1 MANDTD
7 LEIFIGANTAQF
19 REAMQKARDDIQTVN
34 EEVRAAAAATED
46 GADKFTSAQVR
57 ATQRLLQSID
67 PTLRSMDALEVKQR
81 RIEKA
86 LREGK
91 ISTEEYSRAMQVLTR
106 DLDHTQAK
114 ERLYASAFGQS
125 TAAIQRQEQM
135 LKKMNLTVGQYR
147 NAISMLPAQM
157 TDVVTQLAGG
167 QNPLLILL
175 QQGGQVKDSF
185 GGIRNTF
192 MALSA
197 AISPV
202 ALGVIALSGGVGALA
217 YAYFKAEQEE
227 QAFNRSLV
235 MTGQYAGKTKGELQ
249 ALAASMS
256 GNGITHGKM
265 ADVLA
270 QTVSSG
276 AFTSSAVVMVAN
288 AAARLERV
296 TGASI
301 DSTIEQFKRLQ
312 KDPVSAVKALDEQMH
327 FLTATQLEQ
336 ITTLA
341 SQGREHEAARVAMD
355 AYATAIN
362 ARTAE
367 LRENLGTLATAWKVV
382 KDTATEA
389 WDSMLDIGRQE
400 STRDKLE
407 ETRKQLENAKR
418 DLANMTKGSISSDTT
433 GYGFGRQSDSLGAQ
447 NSLTAIRDKQVLIS
461 KLQKQLGLL
470 SEKSYQDDIKAAREK
485 ADRDEQTRL
494 KRQFDDD
501 QQLKRKYAT
510 AEKLHQDELSRIRN
524 SDASQATKEWAIS
537 EENKRYAK
545 SQSHGGGSRPQGDN
559 LADSYSQRLAKTRE
573 ALRLEQDGS
582 KQLTQSER
590 DLIALRQRL
599 DDLKGR
605 SLTKTEQSVVANAAV
620 LEKLLSQN
628 VAEEKALEHQKALNE
643 LKLKGEQLSM
653 QLGQDAARDQRMRDI
668 ELKGM
673 GMGDLARERMRQ
685 EAALRDHYAQLQ
697 GELERVAK
705 QKGTLGS
712 DEYNADLQMLQE
724 SLNQRLQKQREYY
737 ASVDALRADWHVGVS
752 SSMQNIKDVGNDVAG
767 AAGAALTGA
776 FNSAADSL
784 ANFVTTGKSNFRSF
798 TSSILADLARI
809 AARMALSKAVGGL
822 FSLLGGAIGGEN
834 SGVRGGN
841 AFTNGMYDNLPMFAK
856 GGVFSNSP
864 NLSAYSGSVVSR
876 PTFFAFARGAGLMGE
891 AGPEAIMPLTRDSK
905 GRLAVTAVGAGNRS
919 AVFSPTYNITI
930 QNDGKNGEIG
940 PGALKAVYEIGQ
952 KGAADYL
959 RQQGRDGGHLSGV
972 YR

>member
-46 GADKFTSAQVR
+46 GADKFTTAQVR

-125 TAAIQRQEQM
+125 TAAMQRQEQM
-135 LKKMNLTVGQYR
+135 LKKMNISVGQYR
-147 NAISMLPAQM
+147 SAIGMLPAQM

-175 QQGGQVKDSF
+175 QQGGQIKDSF
-185 GGIRNTF
+185 GGIRNMF
-192 MALSA
+192 MALGS
-197 AISPV
+197 AISPA
-202 ALGVIALSGGVGALA
+202 ALGIMGVTGGILGLS
-217 YAYFKAEQEE
+217 YAYYKVDKEQ
-227 QAFNRSLV
+227 QDFNRSLI
-235 MTGQYAGKTKGELQ
+235 MTGQYAGKTRDELL
-249 ALAASMS
+249 ALSHAMA
-256 GNGITHGKM
+256 GNGVSQWEMSSIVAK
-265 ADVLA
+265 
-270 QTVSSG
+270 TVGTG
-276 AFTSSAVVMVAN
+276 AFTGSAIEMVAN
-288 AAARLERV
+288 TAAKLEQV
-296 TGASI
+296 TGVSI
-301 DSTIEQFKRLQ
+301 ESTIEQFKRLQ
-312 KDPVSAVKALDEQMH
+312 KDPVAAVKELDSQLH
-327 FLTATQLEQ
+327 FLTSTQLEQ
-336 ITTLA
+336 INSLA
-341 SQGREHEAARVAMD
+341 LQGRVQDAAKIAMN
-355 AYATAIN
+355 AYADTVN
-362 ARTAE
+362 SRTNE
-367 LRENLGTLATAWKVV
+367 MKESLGTLSQAWLGV
-382 KDTATEA
+382 KKAMGAVSDAVSDAFRDSSRQGGIAALEVELKRLKSMPQDIMGNREAVARVSSLLSVLKHAQDLHRDISAVSKDADQANEARKKQVEATEK
-389 WDSMLDIGRQE
+389 LNREYE
-400 STRDKLE
+400 SE
-407 ETRKQLENAKR
+407 EERHLR
-418 DLANMTKGSISSDTT
+418 ILAN
-433 GYGFGRQSDSLGAQ
+433 
-447 NSLTAIRDKQVLIS
+447 
-461 KLQKQLGLL
+461 
-470 SEKSYQDDIKAAREK
+470 
-485 ADRDEQTRL
+485 
-494 KRQFDDD
+494 
-501 QQLKRKYAT
+501 
-510 AEKLHQDELSRIRN
+510 IRN
-524 SDASQATKEWAIS
+524 SGASKEAILKATNA
-537 EENKRYAK
+537 ENERYAK
-545 SQSHGGGSRPQGDN
+545 SQSRGNGGTLQGES
-559 LADSYSQRLAKTRE
+559 LADRYSQRLAQTRE
-573 ALRLEQDGS
+573 ALQLEISGAN
-582 KQLTQSER
+582 QLTQSER

-653 QLGQDAARDQRMRDI
+653 QLGQDAARDQRMREI
-668 ELKGM
+668 ELNGM

-752 SSMQNIKDVGNDVAG
+752 SSMQNIKDLGNDVAG

-876 PTFFAFARGAGLMGE
+876 PTLFAFAKGAGLMGE
-891 AGPEAIMPLTRDSK
+891 AGEEAIMPLARNSK
-905 GRLAVTAVGAGNRS
+905 GELAVKAVGAGNRS
-919 AVFSPTYNITI
+919 AAFSPTYNITI

>member
-125 TAAIQRQEQM
+125 TAAMQRQEQM
-135 LKKMNLTVGQYR
+135 LKKMNISVGQYR
-147 NAISMLPAQM
+147 SAIGMLPAQM

-175 QQGGQVKDSF
+175 QQGGQIKDSF
-185 GGIRNTF
+185 GGIRNMF

-202 ALGVIALSGGVGALA
+202 ALGAVALSGGLGLLGYSLYRV
-217 YAYFKAEQEE
+217 EQEQE
-227 QAFNRSLV
+227 AFNRSLI
-235 MTGQYAGKTKGELQ
+235 MTGNYAGKTMSELQ
-249 ALAASMS
+249 SLAAAMSKNGVSQGTMADALA
-256 GNGITHGKM
+256 K
-265 ADVLA
+265 
-270 QTVSSG
+270 TVGTGLFRGS
-276 AFTSSAVVMVAN
+276 TVEMIAN
-288 AAARLERV
+288 AAAKLEQV
-296 TGASI
+296 TGVSI

-312 KDPVSAVKALDEQMH
+312 KDPVSAVKELDNQIH
-327 FLTATQLEQ
+327 FLTISQLEQ
-336 ITTLA
+336 INSLA
-341 SQGREHEAARVAMD
+341 SQGREQEAAKVAMD
-355 AYATAIN
+355 AYANVVN
-362 ARTAE
+362 AR
-367 LRENLGTLATAWKVV
+367 
-382 KDTATEA
+382 
-389 WDSMLDIGRQE
+389 
-400 STRDKLE
+400 
-407 ETRKQLENAKR
+407 
-418 DLANMTKGSISSDTT
+418 ANEM
-433 GYGFGRQSDSLGAQ
+433 R
-447 NSLTAIRDKQVLIS
+447 NN
-461 KLQKQLGLL
+461 LGLL
-470 SEKSYQDDIKAAREK
+470 AQAWISVKEAIGGADDAARSFMRK
-485 ADRDEQTRL
+485 TSV
-494 KRQFDDD
+494 DDGISA
-501 QQLKRKYAT
+501 LEGEL
-510 AEKLHQDELSRIRN
+510 EKLKSQPQSIIGNREAVARVSSLLSVLKNAQNIRADISAVSKDADQANEARKKQVEATEKLNREYESEEERHLRILANIRN
-524 SDASQATKEWAIS
+524 SGASKEAILKATNA
-537 EENKRYAK
+537 ENERYAK
-545 SQSHGGGSRPQGDN
+545 SQSRGNSGTLQGES
-559 LADSYSQRLAKTRE
+559 LADRYSQRLAQTRE
-573 ALRLEQDGS
+573 ALQLEISGAN
-582 KQLTQSER
+582 QLTQSER

-653 QLGQDAARDQRMRDI
+653 QLGQDEAREQRMREI

-822 FSLLGGAIGGEN
+822 FNLLGGAIGGEN

-891 AGPEAIMPLTRDSK
+891 AGPEAIMPLARNSK
-905 GRLAVTAVGAGNRS
+905 GELAVKAIGGGS
-919 AVFSPTYNITI
+919 GGMVFEQNNHVTI
-930 QNDGKNGEIG
+930 QNDGTNGNAG
-940 PGALKAVYEIGQ
+940 PQLLRAVYDMAR
-952 KGAADYL
+952 KGAADEL
-959 RQQGRDGGHLSGV
+959 WQQGRDGGHLSGV

>member
-46 GADKFTSAQVR
+46 GADKFTTAQVR

-125 TAAIQRQEQM
+125 TAAMQRQEQM

-147 NAISMLPAQM
+147 NAIGMLPAQM

-175 QQGGQVKDSF
+175 QQGGQIKDSF
-185 GGIRNTF
+185 GGIRNMF
-192 MALSA
+192 MALGA
-197 AISPV
+197 AISPA
-202 ALGVIALSGGVGALA
+202 ALGVMGVTGGILGLS
-217 YAYFKAEQEE
+217 YAYYKVDKEQ
-227 QAFNRSLV
+227 QDFNRSLI
-235 MTGQYAGKTKGELQ
+235 MTGQYAGKTRDELL
-249 ALAASMS
+249 ALSHAMA
-256 GNGITHGKM
+256 GNGVSQWEMSSIVAK
-265 ADVLA
+265 
-270 QTVSSG
+270 TVGTG
-276 AFTSSAVVMVAN
+276 AFTGSAIEMVAN
-288 AAARLERV
+288 AAAKLEQV
-296 TGASI
+296 TGVSI
-301 DSTIEQFKRLQ
+301 ESTIEQFKRLQ
-312 KDPVSAVKALDEQMH
+312 KDPVTAVKELDSQLH
-327 FLTATQLEQ
+327 FLTSTQLEQ
-336 ITTLA
+336 INSLA
-341 SQGREHEAARVAMD
+341 LQGRVQDAAKIAMN
-355 AYATAIN
+355 AYADTVN
-362 ARTAE
+362 SRTNE
-367 LRENLGTLATAWKVV
+367 MKESLGTLSQAWLGV
-382 KDTATEA
+382 KKAMGAVSDAVSDAFRDSSRQGGIAALEVELKRLKSMPQDIMGNREAVARVSSLLSVLKHAQDLHGDISEVSREADKANEARKKQIEATEK
-389 WDSMLDIGRQE
+389 LNREYE
-400 STRDKLE
+400 SE
-407 ETRKQLENAKR
+407 EARHLR
-418 DLANMTKGSISSDTT
+418 ILAN
-433 GYGFGRQSDSLGAQ
+433 
-447 NSLTAIRDKQVLIS
+447 
-461 KLQKQLGLL
+461 
-470 SEKSYQDDIKAAREK
+470 
-485 ADRDEQTRL
+485 
-494 KRQFDDD
+494 
-501 QQLKRKYAT
+501 
-510 AEKLHQDELSRIRN
+510 IRN
-524 SDASQATKEWAIS
+524 SGASKEAIS
-537 EENKRYAK
+537 NATNAENERYAK
-545 SQSHGGGSRPQGDN
+545 SQSRGNSGTPQGES
-559 LADSYSQRLAKTRE
+559 LADRYSQRLAQTRE
-573 ALRLEQDGS
+573 ALRLEISGAN
-582 KQLTQSER
+582 QLTQSER

-653 QLGQDAARDQRMRDI
+653 QLGQDAARDQRMREI

-752 SSMQNIKDVGNDVAG
+752 SSMQNIKDLGNDVAG

-891 AGPEAIMPLTRDSK
+891 AGPEAIMPLARNSK
-905 GRLAVTAVGAGNRS
+905 GELAVKAIGGGS
-919 AVFSPTYNITI
+919 GGMVFEQNNHVTI
-930 QNDGKNGEIG
+930 QNDGTNGNAG
-940 PGALKAVYEIGQ
+940 PQLLRAVYDMAR
-952 KGAADYL
+952 KGAADEL

>member
-46 GADKFTSAQVR
+46 GADKFTTAQVR

-125 TAAIQRQEQM
+125 TAAMQRQEQM

-147 NAISMLPAQM
+147 NAIGMLPAQM

-175 QQGGQVKDSF
+175 QQGGQIKDSF
-185 GGIRNTF
+185 GGIRNMF
-192 MALSA
+192 MALGS
-197 AISPV
+197 AISPA
-202 ALGVIALSGGVGALA
+202 ALGIMGVTGGILGLS
-217 YAYFKAEQEE
+217 YAYYKVDKEQ
-227 QAFNRSLV
+227 QDFNRSLI
-235 MTGQYAGKTKGELQ
+235 MTGQYAGKTRDELL
-249 ALAASMS
+249 ALSHAMA
-256 GNGITHGKM
+256 GNGVSQWEMSSIVAK
-265 ADVLA
+265 
-270 QTVSSG
+270 TVGTG
-276 AFTSSAVVMVAN
+276 AFTGSAIEMVAN
-288 AAARLERV
+288 TAAKLEQV
-296 TGASI
+296 TGVSI
-301 DSTIEQFKRLQ
+301 ESTIEQFKRLQ
-312 KDPVSAVKALDEQMH
+312 KDPVAAVKELDSQLH
-327 FLTATQLEQ
+327 FLTSTQLEQ
-336 ITTLA
+336 INSLA
-341 SQGREHEAARVAMD
+341 LQGRVQDAAKIAMN
-355 AYATAIN
+355 AYADTVN
-362 ARTAE
+362 SRTNE
-367 LRENLGTLATAWKVV
+367 MKESLGTLSQAWLGV
-382 KDTATEA
+382 KKAMGAVSDAVSDAFRDSSRQGGIAALEVELKRLKSMPQDIMGNREAVARVSSLLSVLKHAQDLHGDISAVSKDADQANEARKKQVEATEK
-389 WDSMLDIGRQE
+389 LNREYE
-400 STRDKLE
+400 SE
-407 ETRKQLENAKR
+407 EERHLR
-418 DLANMTKGSISSDTT
+418 ILAN
-433 GYGFGRQSDSLGAQ
+433 
-447 NSLTAIRDKQVLIS
+447 
-461 KLQKQLGLL
+461 
-470 SEKSYQDDIKAAREK
+470 
-485 ADRDEQTRL
+485 
-494 KRQFDDD
+494 
-501 QQLKRKYAT
+501 
-510 AEKLHQDELSRIRN
+510 IRN
-524 SDASQATKEWAIS
+524 SGASKEAILKATNA
-537 EENKRYAK
+537 ENERYAK
-545 SQSHGGGSRPQGDN
+545 SQSRGNGGTLQGES
-559 LADSYSQRLAKTRE
+559 LADRYSQRLAQTRE
-573 ALRLEQDGS
+573 ALQLEISGAN
-582 KQLTQSER
+582 QLTQSER

-876 PTFFAFARGAGLMGE
+876 PTLFAFAKGAGLMGE
-891 AGPEAIMPLTRDSK
+891 AGEEAIMPLARNSK
-905 GRLAVTAVGAGNRS
+905 GELAVKAVGAGNRS
-919 AVFSPTYNITI
+919 AAFSPTYNITI

>member
-125 TAAIQRQEQM
+125 TAAMQRQEQM

-147 NAISMLPAQM
+147 NAIGMLPAQM

-185 GGIRNTF
+185 GGIRNMF
-192 MALSA
+192 VALRASV
-197 AISPV
+197 SPV
-202 ALGVIALSGGVGALA
+202 ALGVMAVAGSVGALA

-276 AFTSSAVVMVAN
+276 AFSGSIVGMVAN
-288 AAARLERV
+288 AAARLERA

-336 ITTLA
+336 ITLLT
-341 SQGREHEAARVAMD
+341 SQGREQDAARVAMD

-362 ARTAE
+362 TRTAE
-367 LRENLGTLATAWKVV
+367 LRENLGTLETAWKAV
-382 KDTATEA
+382 KNTASEA
-389 WDSMLDIGRQE
+389 WDSMLDVGRE
-400 STRDKLE
+400 GTTRDKLE
-407 ETRKQLENAKR
+407 ETRKDLEEAERNLSNLKQG
-418 DLANMTKGSISSDTT
+418 TIP
-433 GYGFGRQSDSLGAQ
+433 GFGTNTGAIEKQQGLVSRLKKELGE
-447 NSLTAIRDKQVLIS
+447 
-461 KLQKQLGLL
+461 L
-470 SEKSYQDDIKAAREK
+470 SEQSYQEGVKAAREK
-485 ADRDEQTRL
+485 ADRDEEERK
-494 KRQFDDD
+494 KRQFDAD
-501 QQLKRKYAT
+501 QKLKQQYETDEER
-510 AEKLHQDELSRIRN
+510 HQRNIMRIKN
-524 SDASQATKEWAIS
+524 SYASQ
-537 EENKRYAK
+537 EEKDRAVKLENERYVK
-545 SQSHGGGSRPQGDN
+545 SQSRGNGGTLQGES
-559 LADSYSQRLAKTRE
+559 LADRYSQRLAQTKE
-573 ALRLEQDGS
+573 ALQLEISGAN
-582 KQLTQSER
+582 KLTQSER

-605 SLTKTEQSVVANAAV
+605 SLTKSEQSVVANAAA

-643 LKLKGEQLSM
+643 MKRKGEQLSM
-653 QLGQDAARDQRMRDI
+653 QLGQDEAREQRMREI
-668 ELKGM
+668 ELNGM
-673 GMGDLARERMRQ
+673 RMGDLARERMRQ

-737 ASVDALRADWHVGVS
+737 ASVDALRADWHAGVI
-752 SSMQNIKDVGNDVAG
+752 SSMQNIKDAGNDVAG
-767 AAGAALTGA
+767 ASGAALTGA

-784 ANFVTTGKSNFRSF
+784 ANFVTTGKSNFRSL

-809 AARMALSKAVGGL
+809 AARMALSRAVGGL
-822 FSLLGGAIGGEN
+822 FSLFGGASASVGN
-834 SGVRGGN
+834 N
-841 AFTNGMYDNLPMFAK
+841 AFASGAYDNLPIYANAQ
-856 GGVFSNSP
+856 GGVYNSP

>member
-46 GADKFTSAQVR
+46 GADKFTAAQVR

-67 PTLRSMDALEVKQR
+67 PTLRSMDALEVKQS

-125 TAAIQRQEQM
+125 TAAMQRQEQM

-147 NAISMLPAQM
+147 NAIGMLPAQM

-175 QQGGQVKDSF
+175 QQGGQIKDSF
-185 GGIRNTF
+185 GGIRNMF
-192 MALSA
+192 MALGA

-202 ALGVIALSGGVGALA
+202 ALGAVALSGGLGLLGYSLYRV
-217 YAYFKAEQEE
+217 EQEQE
-227 QAFNRSLV
+227 AFNRSLI
-235 MTGQYAGKTKGELQ
+235 MTGNYAGKTTSELQ
-249 ALAASMS
+249 SLAAAMSKNGVSQGTMADALA
-256 GNGITHGKM
+256 K
-265 ADVLA
+265 
-270 QTVSSG
+270 TVG
-276 AFTSSAVVMVAN
+276 TGLFRGSAVEMIAN
-288 AAARLERV
+288 AAAKLEQV
-296 TGASI
+296 TGVSI

-312 KDPVSAVKALDEQMH
+312 KDPVSAVKELDNQIH
-327 FLTATQLEQ
+327 FLTISQLEQ
-336 ITTLA
+336 INSLA
-341 SQGREHEAARVAMD
+341 SQGREQEAAKVAMD
-355 AYATAIN
+355 AYANVVN
-362 ARTAE
+362 ARANEMRNNIGLLAQAWISVKEAIGGADDAVRSFMRKTSVDDGISALEGE
-367 LRENLGTLATAWKVV
+367 LEKLKSQPQSIIGNREAVARVSSLLSVLKNAQNIRADISAVS
-382 KDTATEA
+382 KDADQANEARKKQVEATEK
-389 WDSMLDIGRQE
+389 LNREYE
-400 STRDKLE
+400 SE
-407 ETRKQLENAKR
+407 EERHLR
-418 DLANMTKGSISSDTT
+418 ILAN
-433 GYGFGRQSDSLGAQ
+433 
-447 NSLTAIRDKQVLIS
+447 
-461 KLQKQLGLL
+461 
-470 SEKSYQDDIKAAREK
+470 
-485 ADRDEQTRL
+485 
-494 KRQFDDD
+494 
-501 QQLKRKYAT
+501 
-510 AEKLHQDELSRIRN
+510 IRN
-524 SDASQATKEWAIS
+524 SGASKEAILKATNA
-537 EENKRYAK
+537 ENERYAK
-545 SQSHGGGSRPQGDN
+545 SQSRGNGGTLQGES
-559 LADSYSQRLAKTRE
+559 LADRYSQRLAQTRE
-573 ALRLEQDGS
+573 ALQLEISGAN
-582 KQLTQSER
+582 QLTQSER

-653 QLGQDAARDQRMRDI
+653 QLGQDAARDQRMREI
-668 ELKGM
+668 ELNGM

-752 SSMQNIKDVGNDVAG
+752 SSMQNIKDLGNDVAG

-809 AARMALSKAVGGL
+809 AARMAVSKAVGGL

-891 AGPEAIMPLTRDSK
+891 AGPEAIMPLARNSK
-905 GRLAVTAVGAGNRS
+905 GELAVKAIGGGS
-919 AVFSPTYNITI
+919 GGMVFEQNNHVTI
-930 QNDGKNGEIG
+930 QNDGTNGNAG
-940 PGALKAVYEIGQ
+940 PQLLRAVYDMAR
-952 KGAADYL
+952 KGAADEL